1 MTHTKIT
8 SLLSAAALA
17 LSLSACGGD
26 TKKTET
32 KVTKKTETKVETKTE
47 TKTETKGDPKIAAT
61 PEPPKPVDTKPD
73 PNSPEAKVQLAASV
87 AKEISVAPEQ
97 ADEIL
102 AKNGL
107 DRDKFDAMIF
117 EIAGDPELTKA
128 YMAARRT
135 S

>member
-1 MTHTKIT
+1 MQNKTFT

-17 LSLSACGGD
+17 FTLSACDSGE

-32 KVTKKTETKVETKTE
+32 KVTKKTETKVETKVETE
-47 TKTETKGDPKIAAT
+47 TKTKTDPVVVAD
-61 PEPPKPVDTKPD
+61 PPKPDDKPAAD
-73 PNSPEAKVQLAASV
+73 SPEGKVQLAATI
-87 AKEISVAPEQ
+87 AREISAAPEQ

-102 AKNGL
+102 GKHNL

-117 EIAGDPELTKA
+117 EIAGDPALTKA
-128 YMAARRT
+128 YMAARKT